1 MRERLKVRAE
11 FLAAARG
18 ARSDRRGFVVQARAR
33 GDGGPPRFG
42 FTVTRK
48 VGTAVERNRMRR
60 RLRAAVEAARGA
72 RDGCDYVVVARRAA
86 ISLPFAELVA
96 DLSAALAKLDRTL
109 AVRVPGDAGRA
120 HPH

>member
-11 FLAAARG
+11 FVATARG
-18 ARSDRRGFVVQARAR
+18 KRTERRGFVVQARPR
-33 GDGGPPRFG
+33 DDDGPPRFG

-48 VGTAVERNRMRR
+48 VGSAVERNRMRR
-60 RLRAAVEAARGA
+60 RLRAVAEVATGARG
-72 RDGCDYVVVARRAA
+72 GCDYVVVARRAA

-120 HPH
+120 QPH